1 MFRTL
6 AVLALATTALSAAT
20 GCKNQG
26 SSAPGGCEAGYVLT
40 QGNVCVMQNIVDYNQ
55 CVDSAAARESI
66 NVGLTK
72 EILGRLQLVWVE
84 PGIGPTPEARAKA
97 GKFIELNPGS
107 CRELEV
113 VWGCYQVANKV
124 QEDASAAPICTP
136 TTGSAAAGAAPAP
149 APAPDAAAP
158 APAPAPNP

>member
-1 MFRTL
+1 MMLRTF
-6 AVLALATTALSAAT
+6 AVLALSSTALSAVA
-20 GCKNQG
+20 CKGKQ
-26 SSAPGGCEAGYVLT
+26 SSAPGGCETGYVMT

-55 CVDSAAARESI
+55 CVESAAARESI

-97 GKFIELNPGS
+97 AKFIELNPGS

-124 QEDASAAPICTP
+124 SEDASATPICQKDL
-136 TTGSAAAGAAPAP
+136 AAGAPADAGAAGAGTTPSTAPK
-149 APAPDAAAP
+149 
-158 APAPAPNP
+158 

>member
-1 MFRTL
+1 MLRLL
-6 AVLALATTALSAAT
+6 AVLALSSTAALVA
-20 GCKNQG
+20 CKGKDSQ
-26 SSAPGGCEAGYVLT
+26 APGGCASGYVMT

-55 CVDSAAARESI
+55 CVESAVAREQI

-72 EILGRLQLVWVE
+72 EILGRLQLQWVG

-97 GKFIELNPGS
+97 KKFIEINPTS

-124 QEDASAAPICTP
+124 QEDASAPPIC
-136 TTGSAAAGAAPAP
+136 AK
-149 APAPDAAAP
+149 
-158 APAPAPNP
+158 